1 MVRAPAGS
9 EDIRAEVAELV
20 GIGVGAVQPADN
32 LTCQDLASVRTL
44 SLAVRS
50 GLVAAG
56 SHAAAAGGA
65 DVSSNVARALSE
77 HHDIP

>member
-20 GIGVGAVQPADN
+20 GIGVGAVQPADS
-32 LTCQDLASVRTL
+32 LTCQDLTSVRTL
-44 SLAVRS
+44 SLADRS

-56 SHAAAAGGA
+56 SAAAAGGA